1 MIKCIGKQQPSKK
14 ALDNFIRIYK
24 EIVKENQSRVS
35 KDV

>member
-24 EIVKENQSRVS
+24 EIVKENQSRE
-35 KDV
+35 KKEA